1 MKSPPIQYT
10 DTEAKKMVE
19 EFIGGGR
26 SGNESCLISCRGRQE
41 VVAHFKRPN
50 LLCVYLAFPL

>member
-19 EFIGGGR
+19 EFIEGR
-26 SGNESCLISCRGRQE
+26 KER
-41 VVAHFKRPN
+41 
-50 LLCVYLAFPL
+50 